1 MSDKNKKTIVRRNLN
16 QPLAP
21 SVTDRQRNKMTG
33 GTKTKKKA
41 VTDPYTQH
49 NVSGGNQQAR
59 INKAKAL
66 NMNLKVYK
74 AKAGDKVK
82 LKGTHKRLL
91 KSSYRFPA
99 LKLKK

>member
-41 VTDPYTQH
+41 VTDPYTQQFTML
-49 NVSGGNQQAR
+49 VVV
-59 INKAKAL
+59 IN
-66 NMNLKVYK
+66 
-74 AKAGDKVK
+74 
-82 LKGTHKRLL
+82 RQE
-91 KSSYRFPA
+91 
-99 LKLKK
+99 